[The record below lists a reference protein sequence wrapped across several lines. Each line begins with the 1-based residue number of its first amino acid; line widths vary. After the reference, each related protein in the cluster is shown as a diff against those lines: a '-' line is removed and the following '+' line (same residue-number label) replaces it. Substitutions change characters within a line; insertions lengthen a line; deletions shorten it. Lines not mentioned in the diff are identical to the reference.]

1 MAELQAFQQ
10 LVVNLLG
17 TDNKTR
23 DLAEKQYNE
32 LPLQNRAQFLLQLYM
47 DATVNAEVRS
57 MSLVLFRRLLSADYN
72 ELIHAIG
79 EAGKQ
84 EFFQKFIDFITQEQ
98 APILRKRLTDIVAE
112 ISRNTINEDSGK
124 QEWTG
129 VMQLIEHC
137 ATSDRPELREV
148 GMQLIENVPNIF
160 GVDQEQYMNGIK
172 TMFQSSLLY
181 GADSKVR
188 TAAVKAY
195 VSFVCENDEND
206 VVVKTLADLI
216 PAVLQVCQ
224 HVVTTEDDD
233 DVPLQCLGDL
243 ASAVPKILTPH
254 LTTIAELCLQTM
266 GNTEKDE
273 NYRHSA
279 LEVMVSY
286 CEAAPATMRK
296 KGARFLPLL
305 VQNCLKLMTDL
316 EEDIS
321 DWLACDNIDEDE
333 DEENVGIGEMA
344 LDRICCAVGGKAV
357 MQPLLQA
364 INEIIKHE
372 DWRYR
377 HAAIMGLSTM
387 GEGCRRQMEPL
398 ISQII
403 HDMVIPC
410 IQDPHP
416 RVRYAVCN
424 CLGQMSTDFSP
435 TVQKK
440 CHERV
445 LGALIEN
452 VGDLTTPRV
461 AAHAGAALVNFCEEC
476 PKSIMGVYLKS
487 IMDKLESVL
496 AETFQKM
503 VESGKKLVLEQ
514 IITTIAAVADAAENN
529 FAEYYPRLSHSLKYI
544 LSNSNSREFKAL
556 RGKTMECLSLI
567 GIAVGRE
574 NFRADA
580 AEIMNTLLQSG
591 LTFDEED
598 DPELSYMISSWARL
612 CKVLGAEFAPYLP
625 HVMPSIMKSASMQPN
640 VNIISDDEVGGYDE
654 DDWNI
659 ISLGDQRSIGVKTA
673 GLEDKL
679 TACEMLVSFARDLGA
694 AFGPYIE
701 EVLNLMV
708 SELKYVFH
716 DGVRIAA
723 AECLPALLAC
733 VKEQGVDTE
742 RAVFNRI
749 FEPLIKSLEN
759 ESDLEVLASKL
770 YAVAQMIEETG
781 TRLFGENE
789 LKIVLGVVQNQMK
802 RYEERQVE
810 IKKSRKDDDFD
821 EEDQQE
827 LEAIYDSEASV
838 LARIADVVHYSFAA
852 FGEKMLPY
860 FAELNQQFAV
870 LLDSSRP
877 WRDRQWGTC
886 IYDDIIEY
894 GGDQGRLQYQ
904 QVYLPNLLR
913 HAGDDDYPEVRQAA
927 AYGIGVLAMKG
938 GPQFAPFCAEAVTVM
953 AHAINLP
960 NARESEE
967 GLAATENAISAVA
980 KILKHNSSALD
991 TNTVIPAFISWLP
1004 IWQDDEELPYVYDYF
1019 CDLVE
1024 GQHSAVIGANN
1035 ENVPKMFQIILST
1048 FSHGAFETDE
1058 PAKELI
1064 QTKERLAN
1072 ILKALRQN
1080 ETLFQQIVSSI
1091 QISPQQHKILEV
1103 ILA

>member
-1 MAELQAFQQ
+1 MDLQTFHST
-10 LVVNLLG
+10 VVNLLG
-17 TDNKTR
+17 TDNELR
-23 DLAEKQYNE
+23 VAAERQYNE
-32 LPLQNRAQFLLQLYM
+32 VPLANRAQLLLQLYM
-47 DATVNAEVRS
+47 DASVNNEVRS
-57 MSLVLFRRLLSADYN
+57 MALVLFRRLLSADYN
-72 ELIHAIG
+72 ELWHAVG
-79 EAGKQ
+79 EQAKP
-84 EFFQKFIDFITQEQ
+84 EFLQQFITFITQEDT
-98 APILRKRLTDIVAE
+98 PVLRKRLTDIVAE
-112 ISRNTINEDSGK
+112 ISRNTINEDTAK

-160 GVDQEQYMNGIK
+160 GVDQEHYMNGIK

-188 TAAVKAY
+188 TAAVRAY
-195 VSFVCENDEND
+195 VSFVCDNDEND
-206 VVVKTLADLI
+206 GVVKSLADLI
-216 PAVLQVCQ
+216 PAVIQVCQ
-224 HVVTTEDDD
+224 HVVANEDDD

-243 ASAVPKILTPH
+243 ASSVPKTLTPH
-254 LTTIAELCLQTM
+254 LATIAELCLQTM
-266 GNTEKDE
+266 GDEEKDE
-273 NYRHSA
+273 SYRHSA
-279 LEVMVSY
+279 LEVMVSF
-286 CEAAPATMRK
+286 CESAPATMRK

-305 VQNCLKLMTDL
+305 VQNCLKLMSDM
-316 EEDIS
+316 EDDIS

-333 DEENVGIGEMA
+333 DEENVGIGEMS

-364 INEIIKHE
+364 INEIIKNP

-398 ISQII
+398 IAQII
-403 HDMVIPC
+403 HDMVIPA

-424 CLGQMSTDFSP
+424 CLGQMSTDFAP

-445 LGALIEN
+445 LGALIETA
-452 VGDLTTPRV
+452 GDLNTPRV

-476 PKSIMGVYLKS
+476 PKNIMAAYLKP
-487 IMDKLESVL
+487 IMDKLEYVL
-496 AETFQKM
+496 EHTFKHM
-503 VESGKKLVLEQ
+503 LESGKKLVLEQ
-514 IITTIAAVADAAENN
+514 IITTIAAVADAAENT
-529 FAEYYPRLSHSLKYI
+529 FVDYYQRLSHPLKYI
-544 LSNSNSREFKAL
+544 LSNSNSHELKSL

-574 NFRADA
+574 KFRGDA

-591 LTFDEED
+591 LKFDEED

-612 CKVLGAEFAPYLP
+612 CKVMGSEFAPYLP

-640 VNIISDDEVGGYDE
+640 VSILDDDEVEGYDE

-701 EVLNLMV
+701 EVLTLMI
-708 SELKYVFH
+708 SQLKYIFH
-716 DGVRIAA
+716 DGVRTAA

-733 VKEQGVDTE
+733 VKEQGPAAE
-742 RAVFNRI
+742 REVFNRI
-749 FEPLIKSLEN
+749 LGPLIQSLEN
-759 ESDLEVLASKL
+759 ETDLEVLAAKL
-770 YAVAQMIEETG
+770 YAIAQMIEEAG
-781 TRLFGENE
+781 ARLFGEAE
-789 LKIVLGVVQNQMK
+789 IKTVLTVIQNQMR

-827 LEAIYDSEASV
+827 LEELYDAEASV
-838 LARIADVVHYSFAA
+838 LARISDIIHYLFAT
-852 FGEKMLPY
+852 FEEKMMPY
-860 FAELNQQFAV
+860 FAELNPQFAA
-870 LLDSSRP
+870 LLDASRP

-886 IYDDIIEY
+886 VYDDIIEY
-894 GGDQGRLQYQ
+894 GGDQARIQYQ
-904 QVYLPNLLR
+904 AIYLEPLLR
-913 HAGDDDYPEVRQAA
+913 HAADSYPEVRQAA

-938 GPQFAPFCAEAVTVM
+938 GAQFAQVYPKALEVL
-953 AHAINLP
+953 AHSINLP
-960 NARESEE
+960 DVRESEE

-980 KILKHNSSALD
+980 KILKFNAASVD
-991 TNTVIPAFISWLP
+991 TNAVIPAFIGWLP
-1004 IWQDDEELPYVYDYF
+1004 IWQDDEELPYVYSYF

-1024 GQHSAVIGANN
+1024 ANNPVVLGANN
-1035 ENVPKMFQIILST
+1035 ENLPKIFEIIVST
-1048 FSHGAFETDE
+1048 FSHGAFDTDE
-1058 PAKELI
+1058 PKEELT
-1064 QTKERLAN
+1064 QTKNRLIN
-1072 ILKALRQN
+1072 IVKMLRQN
-1080 ETLFQQIVSSI
+1080 EDLFQQILGAVHLSN
-1091 QISPQQHKILEV
+1091 QQQKILEA